1 MDVKIQSDEIYEA
14 LFDDDALAR
23 LPYILTR
30 AAKARSAM
38 LNWRHRDGFVEVM
51 AYNYFTPEIMT
62 RYATQWATNDP
73 WLTAAMRP
81 DRPNKVILCERY
93 VPVAAFE
100 KSAMYNE
107 FIKDENDDTFHCAGT
122 LISTRWGQGLMSV
135 NRGRASAPF
144 DGTDAYRL
152 GKVAI
157 QIERVL
163 RARGEIAAAARTE
176 RLARGVL
183 DNIALAAITV
193 RTDGKILHSNRAAE
207 IVMERKDGLCGVR
220 NFLKGATHQATLD
233 LLAAIGMAT
242 VAGARRATT
251 IVVECGTDDPTY
263 LITVTPLAGH
273 GGPASALL
281 LFRDP
286 MMHDDSLADRLR
298 SLFGLT
304 SGEAAIAAGL
314 AHGIPLAQI
323 ARERGVKPATI
334 KSQLKSL
341 SLKTACHSQ
350 AEIAALAA
358 RLPALLA

>member
-23 LPYILTR
+23 LPDILTR

-93 VPVAAFE
+93 VPVATFE

-157 QIERVL
+157 HIERVL
-163 RARGEIAAAARTE
+163 RARGEIAAAAHAE
-176 RLARGVL
+176 RLASSVL
-183 DNIALAAITV
+183 DNIALAAVTV
-193 RTDGKILHSNRAAE
+193 RADGKILHSNYAAE
-207 IVMERKDGLCGVR
+207 IVLARKDGLLNAR
-220 NFLKGATHQATLD
+220 NFLKGMTHRTSLD
-233 LLAAIGMAT
+233 LYAAIGIAT
-242 VAGARRATT
+242 RPSSRRA
-251 IVVECGTDDPTY
+251 GTVIIEGGPDEPAY
-263 LITVTPLAGH
+263 LITVTPLAGRV
-273 GGPASALL
+273 GPAAALL

-286 MMHDDSLADRLR
+286 VVRDESLAERLR
-298 SLFGLT
+298 SFFGLT

-314 AHGIPLAQI
+314 ARGLTLAEI
-323 ARERGVKPATI
+323 ARERKVKTATV

-341 SLKTACHSQ
+341 SLKVGCHSQ
-350 AEIAALAA
+350 TEITALVAG
-358 RLPALLA
+358 LPPLKS